1 MCTVTIV
8 PLPGEGPGAFRFA
21 CNRDELRTRR
31 PARPPVEGR
40 FGPRT
45 GMHPVDADAGGTWI
59 GVNDAGLVLSLLNLN
74 LPDPPPLAGPLRSRG
89 AIIPSLLHH
98 ESVETALADA
108 MAVDPAG
115 QKPFRLVLADRRE
128 RALLRGDGRR
138 VELLERS
145 GHAGPFMV
153 TSSGLGDHLVE
164 PPRRQLFERML
175 LAAGL
180 DPESLPA
187 AQDAFHRSHWPDRG
201 HLSVSMVRPDARTL
215 SHTLVTVSPAGV
227 SMAYRTGVPHEPPVA
242 ETTGLIETSGRS
254 GCAGIAPAPAASRAR
269 TAG

>member
-8 PLPGEGPGAFRFA
+8 AIPGEDPGAFRFA

-31 PARPPVEGR
+31 PARPPVERR

-45 GMHPVDADAGGTWI
+45 GLHPVDADAGGTWI
-59 GVNDAGLVLSLLNLN
+59 GANDAGLVLSLLNLN
-74 LPDPPPLAGPLRSRG
+74 PPAPPALAGPLASRG

-98 ESVETALADA
+98 DSVEAALADA
-108 MAVDPAG
+108 VRIDPAG

-128 RALLRGDGRR
+128 RALVRGDGCR
-138 VELLERS
+138 VEILERTD
-145 GHAGPFMV
+145 HAGPFMV

-164 PPRRQLFERML
+164 SPRRQLFDRML
-175 LAAGL
+175 ADPAI

-201 HLSVSMVRPDARTL
+201 HLSVSMVRPDAWTL
-215 SHTLVTVSPAGV
+215 SHTLVTVTPAGV
-227 SMAYRTGVPHEPPVA
+227 SMAYRAGVPHEPAVA
-242 ETTGLIETSGRS
+242 ETTGVIETARPSRRS
-254 GCAGIAPAPAASRAR
+254 AAAR

>member
-8 PLPGEGPGAFRFA
+8 AIPGEDPGAFRFA

-31 PARPPVEGR
+31 PARPPVERR

-45 GMHPVDADAGGTWI
+45 GLHPVDADAGGTWI
-59 GVNDAGLVLSLLNLN
+59 GANDAGLVLSLLNLN
-74 LPDPPPLAGPLRSRG
+74 PPAPPALAGPLASRG

-98 ESVETALADA
+98 DSVEAALADA
-108 MAVDPAG
+108 VRIDPAG

-128 RALLRGDGRR
+128 RALVRGDGCR
-138 VELLERS
+138 VEILERTD
-145 GHAGPFMV
+145 HAGPFMV

-164 PPRRQLFERML
+164 
-175 LAAGL
+175 
-180 DPESLPA
+180 SPA

-201 HLSVSMVRPDARTL
+201 HLSVSMVRPDAWTL
-215 SHTLVTVSPAGV
+215 SHTLVTVTPAGV
-227 SMAYRTGVPHEPPVA
+227 SMAYRAGVPHEPAVA
-242 ETTGLIETSGRS
+242 ETTGVIETARPSRRS
-254 GCAGIAPAPAASRAR
+254 AAAR